1 MRSFYEAWF
10 GIEQNSPIG
19 IGELQSD
26 LSVVTVKLQ
35 QNTEMYEFYR
45 NVGKDL
51 VAMRYLLPVF
61 SFSK

>member
-1 MRSFYEAWF
+1 MRFFYEAWF
-10 GIEQNSPIG
+10 SIEQNSPIQ

-26 LSVVTVKLQ
+26 SSIVIAKLQ

-61 SFSK
+61 SICK

>member
-1 MRSFYEAWF
+1 MRSFYESWF
-10 GIEQNSPIG
+10 GIEQNSPIR

-61 SFSK
+61 SICK